1 MKTLAA
7 ASLVAIT
14 MAGCASSDPH
24 QRRADQVRERQER
37 RVEQAVSRSP
47 RWMSEL
53 PRSDIATYANGTAVS
68 PDLEMSVAKA
78 KVMAYG
84 KICMAAGGRVDQ
96 RTKVYR
102 MDNEDTGAEFSELAV
117 RSMCPGVDITGVEVN
132 EIKTVAEGDRFRT
145 YVLVVLPRGAANPL
159 VQERDARRLRNTAEQ
174 RSQEAFREMDR
185 R

>member
-7 ASLVAIT
+7 GIVVLT
-14 MAGCASSDPH
+14 LAGCASSDPY
-24 QRRADQVRERQER
+24 QRRADQARERQER
-37 RVEQAVSRSP
+37 RVERAVSQSP
-47 RWMSEL
+47 RWMTEL
-53 PRSDIATYANGTAVS
+53 PRSDSATYANGTAVS
-68 PDLEMSVAKA
+68 PDLEMSVSKA

-102 MDNEDTGAEFSELAV
+102 MDTEDAGSEFSEMAV
-117 RSMCPGVDITGVEVN
+117 RSMCPNVDITGVEVS
-132 EIKTVAEGDRFRT
+132 EIKTVAESDRFRT
-145 YVLVVLPRGAANPL
+145 YVLVVLPRGAANTL
-159 VQERDARRLRNTAEQ
+159 AQDRDARRLRNAAEQ